1 MLERKRKKE
10 DCTFCNL
17 TEEDLKKKIEIKN
30 PKTGEKQI
38 LDCNRGFYD
47 QSNHCIVTLAPEQY
61 SIGHTLV
68 ILWNHSED
76 LSDNSVEDIE
86 YVDLCKTIRNVSNI
100 LKNKLDPKPERIY
113 VNSLCDGVEHL
124 HFHLIP
130 RYKTDVRGF
139 NFVGDREKL
148 FNIGFT
154 IGPEP
159 KPSNFESRA
168 KWIASIAGG
177 LRK

>member
-1 MLERKRKKE
+1 LERKRKKE

-17 TEEDLKKKIEIKN
+17 TEEDLKKKVEIKD
-30 PKTGEKQI
+30 PKTRENQI

-47 QSNHCIVTLAPEQY
+47 ESNHCIVTLAPEQY

-68 ILWNHSED
+68 ILWNHSDD
-76 LSDNSVEDIE
+76 LSDGSVEDIE

-130 RYKTDVRGF
+130 RYKTDVKGF
-139 NFVGDREKL
+139 CFCGNREQQFSMGIL
-148 FNIGFT
+148 
-154 IGPEP
+154 IGPDPVKNKFKE
-159 KPSNFESRA
+159 RA
-168 KWIASIAGG
+168 KWIEEIANK
-177 LRK
+177 LR